1 MKKALATILALVMAL
16 GFTTMA
22 WAADEGPDMSGTVV
36 NVTAANAQDVLDGKY
51 GSIDGKTIHFAQ
63 GAYEKLY
70 LARVIADDTCLGS
83 GVDYYKGVA
92 HVEVKGSGSTCN
104 PIVTWTVGDKVSAF
118 AGLTTRAQFFVRTVK
133 NVTFTAEAG
142 ATFAG
147 FEAAARWAND
157 TEKTA
162 MSAYFSSKNVQF
174 EELRI
179 EKGEDGNDLTSPI
192 VRTNYSG
199 SWLDFSLQNITFDGL
214 TINGSLSVSK
224 AKDVLTN
231 YDNDGIIVRNCSF
244 NPSGEGKNG
253 IELKSLTTPYRNVQV
268 TGCTFTGATNDGLY
282 IQRLQGATIKN
293 NSFENIGK
301 RAIQLNANNGMGGN
315 VIIQENYINNCGDRA
330 IRFGTVNSDA
340 NVKVNNNV
348 IVNSTGREGGQLF
361 KANEVETGGSVNLD
375 NNYWSGKPAATA
387 VNTGSGVT
395 VPTKTGIAGGT
406 FKGEVTADML
416 VEGVVTVNNGD
427 GTFTVRAPQPEQ
439 TPPRYY
445 YYNSTTTDTKADD
458 TKGSPKTFDA
468 GIALYVGMA
477 LTSAAGVAFVGKKR
491 ED

>member
-16 GFTTMA
+16 GVTTMA
-22 WAADEGPDMSGTVV
+22 WAGNEGPDMSGTVV

-92 HVEVKGSGSTCN
+92 HVKVQGSGSTCN

-118 AGLTTRAQFFVRTVK
+118 DGLTTRAQFFVRTVK

-157 TEKTA
+157 TEMAA

-179 EKGEDGNDLTSPI
+179 EKGEDGNDLTSPY

-214 TINGSLSVSK
+214 TISGSLSVSK
-224 AKDVLTN
+224 ADVLTN
-231 YDNDGIIVRNCSF
+231 YANDGIIVKNCSF
-244 NPSGEGKNG
+244 NPTGDKQNG
-253 IELKSLTTPYRNVQV
+253 IELKSLTTPYQNVQV
-268 TGCTFTGATNDGLY
+268 TGCTFTGVTNDGLY

-293 NSFENIGK
+293 NSFKNIGE
-301 RAIQLNANNGMGGN
+301 RAIQLNADNGMGGN

-330 IRFGTVNSDA
+330 IRFGTVNGDA

-348 IVNSTGREGGQLF
+348 IVNSTGRDGELF
-361 KANEVETGGSVNLD
+361 KANEVKPGGSVNLD
-375 NNYWSGKPAATA
+375 NNYWSGKTAATA
-387 VNTGSGVT
+387 VNPNGGVT
-395 VPTKTGIAGGT
+395 VPTKTGIVGGT
-406 FKGEVTADML
+406 FTVDVTNYMA
-416 VEGVVTVNNGD
+416 EGVVTVDNGD
-427 GTFTVRAPQPEQ
+427 GTFTVRAP
-439 TPPRYY
+439 RYY
-445 YYNSTTTDTKADD
+445 YYNSTTTTTDTKTTD

>member
-1 MKKALATILALVMAL
+1 MKKALATILALVMCL
-16 GFTTMA
+16 GVTTMA
-22 WAADEGPDMSGTVV
+22 WAEDERPDMNGTVV
-36 NVTAANAQDVLDGKY
+36 NVTTANAQDVLDGKY

-63 GAYEKLY
+63 GTYEKLY
-70 LARVIADDTCLGS
+70 LARVIANDTCLGS

-157 TEKTA
+157 TEMAA

-179 EKGEDGNDLTSPI
+179 EKGDDGNDLTSPF

-224 AKDVLTN
+224 TKDVLTD
-231 YDNDGIIVRNCSF
+231 YANDGIIVRNCRF

-253 IELKSLTTPYRNVQV
+253 IELKSLTTPYQNVQV

-293 NSFENIGK
+293 NSFKNISK
-301 RAIQLNANNGMGGN
+301 RAIQLNADNGMGGN
-315 VIIQENYINNCGDRA
+315 VIIQENYIDSCRDRA
-330 IRFGTVNSDA
+330 IRFGTVNGDA

-348 IVNSTGREGGQLF
+348 IVNSGDESGQLF
-361 KANEVETGGSVNLD
+361 KANEVKSGGSVNLD

-387 VNTGSGVT
+387 VNTYGGVT
-395 VPTKTGIAGGT
+395 VPTKTGIVGGT
-406 FKGEVTADML
+406 FTVDVTNYMA
-416 VEGVVTVNNGD
+416 EGVVTVNNGD
-427 GTFTVRAPQPEQ
+427 GTFTVRAP
-439 TPPRYY
+439 RY
-445 YYNSTTTDTKADD
+445 YYNSTTTTTDTKADD

-468 GIALYVGMA
+468 GVGIYAVTAVLSVTGMA
-477 LTSAAGVAFVGKKR
+477 WTAKKR
-491 ED
+491 GN

>member
-1 MKKALATILALVMAL
+1 MKKVLATILALVMAL
-16 GFTTMA
+16 GLTTMA

-63 GAYEKLY
+63 DAYEKLY
-70 LARVIADDTCLGS
+70 LARVIANDTCLGS

-118 AGLTTRAQFFVRTVK
+118 DGLTTRAQFFVRTVK

-162 MSAYFSSKNVQF
+162 MSEYFSSKNVQF

-179 EKGEDGNDLTSPI
+179 EKGEDGNNLTSPI

-301 RAIQLNANNGMGGN
+301 RAIQLNADNGMGGN

-348 IVNSTGREGGQLF
+348 IVNSTGREGQLF
-361 KANEVETGGSVNLD
+361 KANGVETGGSVNLD
-375 NNYWSGKPAATA
+375 NNYWSGKTAATA
-387 VNTGSGVT
+387 VNTNGGVT
-395 VPTKTGIAGGT
+395 VPTKTGIVGGT
-406 FKGEVTADML
+406 FTVDVTDYMA
-416 VEGVVTVNNGD
+416 EGVVTVNNGD

-445 YYNSTTTDTKADD
+445 YQPTTDTKAND

>member
-1 MKKALATILALVMAL
+1 MKKVLATILALVMAL
-16 GFTTMA
+16 GVTTMA
-22 WAADEGPDMSGTVV
+22 WAGNEGPDMSGTVV

-157 TEKTA
+157 TEMAA

-179 EKGEDGNDLTSPI
+179 EKGEDGNDLTSPY

-199 SWLDFSLQNITFDGL
+199 SWLDFSLQNITFNGL
-214 TINGSLSVSK
+214 TIKGSLSVSK
-224 AKDVLTN
+224 ADVLTD
-231 YDNDGIIVRNCSF
+231 YANDDIIVKNCSF
-244 NPSGEGKNG
+244 NPSGEWKNG
-253 IELKSLTTPYRNVQV
+253 IELKSLTTPYQNVQV

-293 NSFENIGK
+293 NSFKNISK
-301 RAIQLNANNGMGGN
+301 RAIQLNADNGMGGN
-315 VIIQENYINNCGDRA
+315 VIIQENYIDNCGDRA

-348 IVNSTGREGGQLF
+348 IVNSGDESGQLF
-361 KANEVETGGSVNLD
+361 KANEVKPGGSVNLD
-375 NNYWSGKPAATA
+375 NNYWSGKTAATA
-387 VNTGSGVT
+387 VNPNGGVT
-395 VPTKTGIAGGT
+395 VPTKTGIVGGT
-406 FKGEVTADML
+406 FTVDVTNYMA
-416 VEGVVTVNNGD
+416 EGVVTVNNGD
-427 GTFTVRAPQPEQ
+427 GTFTVRAP
-439 TPPRYY
+439 RY
-445 YYNSTTTDTKADD
+445 YYNSTTTTTTDTKTTD

-468 GIALYVGMA
+468 GVGIYAVTAVLSVTGMA
-477 LTSAAGVAFVGKKR
+477 WATKKR
-491 ED
+491 GN

>member
-1 MKKALATILALVMAL
+1 MKKVLATILALVMAL
-16 GFTTMA
+16 TVTTMA
-22 WAADEGPDMSGTVV
+22 WAGNEGPDMSGTVV

-63 GAYEKLY
+63 GTYEKLY
-70 LARVIADDTCLGS
+70 LARVIANDTCLGS
-83 GVDYYKGVA
+83 GVDYYKGKA
-92 HVEVKGSGSTCN
+92 HVEVKGSGNSCN
-104 PIVTWTVGDKVSAF
+104 AIVTWTVGDKFSTF
-118 AGLTTRAQFFVRTVK
+118 DDPITCAQFFVRTVK
-133 NVTFTAEAG
+133 NVMFTAEAG

-147 FEAAARWAND
+147 FEAAAGWAKG
-157 TEKTA
+157 TEKAA

-174 EELRI
+174 EELRVT
-179 EKGEDGNDLTSPI
+179 KGEDGIDLPHPI
-192 VRTNYSG
+192 VFKDYSE

-224 AKDVLTN
+224 AKDVLTD
-231 YDNDGIIVRNCSF
+231 YANDDIIVRNCSF

-293 NSFENIGK
+293 NSFKNISN
-301 RAIQLNANNGMGGN
+301 RAIQLNADSGMGGN

-348 IVNSTGREGGQLF
+348 IVNSTGREGQLF
-361 KANEVETGGSVNLD
+361 KANGVETGGSVNLD

-387 VNTGSGVT
+387 VNTNGGVDE
-395 VPTKTGIAGGT
+395 PTKTGIVGGT
-406 FKGEVTADML
+406 FTVDVTNYMA
-416 VEGVVTVNNGD
+416 EGVVTVNNGD
-427 GTFTVRAPQPEQ
+427 GTFTVRAP
-439 TPPRYY
+439 RY
-445 YYNSTTTDTKADD
+445 YYNSTTTTTDTKADG

-468 GIALYVGMA
+468 GVGIYAVTAVLSVTGMA
-477 LTSAAGVAFVGKKR
+477 WTAKKR

>member
-1 MKKALATILALVMAL
+1 MKKVLATILALVMAL
-16 GFTTMA
+16 GVTTMA
-22 WAADEGPDMSGTVV
+22 WAGNEEPVMSGTVV
-36 NVTAANAQDVLDGKY
+36 NVTTENAQAVLDGEY

-63 GAYEKLY
+63 GTYEKLY
-70 LARVIADDTCLGS
+70 LARVIADDNCLGS

-92 HVEVKGSGSTCN
+92 NVKVQGSGSTCN

-118 AGLTTRAQFFVRTVK
+118 TDLTTRAQFFVRTVK

-157 TEKTA
+157 TEMAA

-179 EKGEDGNDLTSPI
+179 EKGEDGKDLTSPF

-224 AKDVLTN
+224 AKDVLTD
-231 YDNDGIIVRNCSF
+231 YANDGIIVKNCSF
-244 NPSGEGKNG
+244 NPSGEWKNG
-253 IELKSLTTPYRNVQV
+253 IELKSLTRPYQNVQV

-293 NSFENIGK
+293 NSFKNISK
-301 RAIQLNANNGMGGN
+301 RAIQLNADNGMGGN
-315 VIIQENYINNCGDRA
+315 VIIQENYIDSCGDRA
-330 IRFGTVNSDA
+330 IRFGTVNGDA

-348 IVNSTGREGGQLF
+348 IVNSGDESGQLF
-361 KANEVETGGSVNLD
+361 KANEVKSGGSVNLD

-387 VNTGSGVT
+387 VNTYGGVT
-395 VPTKTGIAGGT
+395 VPTKTGIAVGT

-416 VEGVVTVNNGD
+416 AEGVVTVNNGD
-427 GTFTVRAPQPEQ
+427 GTFTVRAP
-439 TPPRYY
+439 RY
-445 YYNSTTTDTKADD
+445 YYNSTTTDTKADG

>member
-1 MKKALATILALVMAL
+1 MKKVLATILALVMAL
-16 GFTTMA
+16 GVTTMV
-22 WAADEGPDMSGTVV
+22 WAADGGPDMSGTVV

-118 AGLTTRAQFFVRTVK
+118 DGLTTRAQFFVRTVK

-157 TEKTA
+157 TGKTA

-179 EKGEDGNDLTSPI
+179 EKGEDGNDLTSPF

-224 AKDVLTN
+224 AKDVLTD
-231 YDNDGIIVRNCSF
+231 YANDDIIVKNCSF

-253 IELKSLTTPYRNVQV
+253 IELKSLITPYQNVQV

-293 NSFENIGK
+293 NSFKNISK
-301 RAIQLNANNGMGGN
+301 RAIQLNADNGMGGN
-315 VIIQENYINNCGDRA
+315 VIIQENYIDNCGDRA

-348 IVNSTGREGGQLF
+348 IVNSGDESGQLF
-361 KANEVETGGSVNLD
+361 KANKVMTGGSVNLD
-375 NNYWSGKPAATA
+375 NNYWSDKPAATA
-387 VNTGSGVT
+387 VNPNGGVT
-395 VPTKTGIAGGT
+395 VPTKTGIAVGT

-416 VEGVVTVNNGD
+416 AEGVVTVNNGD
-427 GTFTVRAPQPEQ
+427 GTFTVRAPQ
-439 TPPRYY
+439 YY
-445 YYNSTTTDTKADD
+445 YYNSTTTDTKTTD

-468 GIALYVGMA
+468 GVGIYAVTAVLSVTGMA
-477 LTSAAGVAFVGKKR
+477 WTAKKR
-491 ED
+491 GN

>member
-1 MKKALATILALVMAL
+1 MKKVLATILALVMAL
-16 GFTTMA
+16 GVTTMV
-22 WAADEGPDMSGTVV
+22 WAADGGPDMSGTVV

-118 AGLTTRAQFFVRTVK
+118 DGLTTRAQFFVRTVK

-179 EKGEDGNDLTSPI
+179 EKGEDGNDLTSPF

-224 AKDVLTN
+224 AKDVLTD
-231 YDNDGIIVRNCSF
+231 YANDDIIVKNCSF

-253 IELKSLTTPYRNVQV
+253 IELKSLTTPCQNVQV

-293 NSFENIGK
+293 NSFKNISK
-301 RAIQLNANNGMGGN
+301 RAIQLNADNGMGGN
-315 VIIQENYINNCGDRA
+315 VIIQENYIDNCGDRA

-348 IVNSTGREGGQLF
+348 IVNSGDESGQLF
-361 KANEVETGGSVNLD
+361 KANKVMTGGSVNLD
-375 NNYWSGKPAATA
+375 NNYWSDKPAATA
-387 VNTGSGVT
+387 VNPNGGVT
-395 VPTKTGIAGGT
+395 VPTKTGIAVGT

-416 VEGVVTVNNGD
+416 AEGVVTVNNGD
-427 GTFTVRAPQPEQ
+427 GTFTVRAPQ
-439 TPPRYY
+439 YY
-445 YYNSTTTDTKADD
+445 YYNSTTTDTKTTD

-468 GIALYVGMA
+468 GVGIYAVTAVLSVTGMA
-477 LTSAAGVAFVGKKR
+477 WTAKKR
-491 ED
+491 GN

>member
-16 GFTTMA
+16 GLTTRA

-157 TEKTA
+157 TEMAA

-179 EKGEDGNDLTSPI
+179 EKGEDGNDLTSPY

-199 SWLDFSLQNITFDGL
+199 SWLDFSLQNITFNGL

-224 AKDVLTN
+224 ADVLTD
-231 YDNDGIIVRNCSF
+231 YANDDIIVKNCSF
-244 NPSGEGKNG
+244 NPSGEWKNG
-253 IELKSLTTPYRNVQV
+253 IELKSLTTPYQNVQV

-293 NSFENIGK
+293 NSFKNISK

-315 VIIQENYINNCGDRA
+315 VIIQENYIDNCGDRA

-348 IVNSTGREGGQLF
+348 IVNSGDESGQLF
-361 KANEVETGGSVNLD
+361 KANEVKPGGSVNLD
-375 NNYWSGKPAATA
+375 NNYWSGKTAATA
-387 VNTGSGVT
+387 VNPNGGVT
-395 VPTKTGIAGGT
+395 VPTKTGIVGGT
-406 FKGEVTADML
+406 FTVDVTNYMA
-416 VEGVVTVNNGD
+416 EGVVTVNNGD
-427 GTFTVRAPQPEQ
+427 GTFTVRAP
-439 TPPRYY
+439 RY
-445 YYNSTTTDTKADD
+445 YYNSTTTTTTTDTKADG

-468 GIALYVGMA
+468 GVGIYAVTAVLSVTGMA
-477 LTSAAGVAFVGKKR
+477 WTAKKR
-491 ED
+491 GN

>member
-1 MKKALATILALVMAL
+1 MGSVTMKKVLATILALVMAL
-16 GFTTMA
+16 GVTTMV
-22 WAADEGPDMSGTVV
+22 WAADGGPDMSGTVV

-118 AGLTTRAQFFVRTVK
+118 DGLTTRAQFFVRTVK

-179 EKGEDGNDLTSPI
+179 EKGEDGNDLTSPF

-224 AKDVLTN
+224 AKDVLTD
-231 YDNDGIIVRNCSF
+231 YANDDIIVKNCSF

-253 IELKSLTTPYRNVQV
+253 IELKSLTTPYQNVQV

-293 NSFENIGK
+293 NSFKNISK
-301 RAIQLNANNGMGGN
+301 RAIQLNADNGMGGN
-315 VIIQENYINNCGDRA
+315 VIIQENYIDNCGDRA

-348 IVNSTGREGGQLF
+348 IVNSGDESGQLF
-361 KANEVETGGSVNLD
+361 KANKVMTGGSVNLD
-375 NNYWSGKPAATA
+375 NNYWSDKPAATA
-387 VNTGSGVT
+387 VNPNGGVT
-395 VPTKTGIAGGT
+395 VPTKTGIAVGT

-416 VEGVVTVNNGD
+416 AEGVVTVNNGD
-427 GTFTVRAPQPEQ
+427 GTFTVRAPQ
-439 TPPRYY
+439 YY
-445 YYNSTTTDTKADD
+445 YYNSTTTDTKTTD

-468 GIALYVGMA
+468 GVGIYAVTAVLSVTGMA
-477 LTSAAGVAFVGKKR
+477 WTAKKR
-491 ED
+491 GN

>member
-1 MKKALATILALVMAL
+1 MKKVLATILALVMAL
-16 GFTTMA
+16 GVTTMA
-22 WAADEGPDMSGTVV
+22 WAGNEGPDMSGTVV

-157 TEKTA
+157 TEMAA

-179 EKGEDGNDLTSPI
+179 EKGEDGNDLTSPY

-199 SWLDFSLQNITFDGL
+199 SWLDFSLQNITFNGL

-224 AKDVLTN
+224 ADVLTD
-231 YDNDGIIVRNCSF
+231 YANDGIIVKNCSF

-293 NSFENIGK
+293 NSFKNISK
-301 RAIQLNANNGMGGN
+301 RAIQLNADNGMGGN
-315 VIIQENYINNCGDRA
+315 VIIQENYIDNCGDRA

-348 IVNSTGREGGQLF
+348 IVNSGDESGQLF
-361 KANEVETGGSVNLD
+361 KANEVKPGGSVNLD
-375 NNYWSGKPAATA
+375 NNYWSGKTAATA
-387 VNTGSGVT
+387 VNPNGGVT
-395 VPTKTGIAGGT
+395 VPTKTGIVGGT
-406 FKGEVTADML
+406 FTVDVTNYMA
-416 VEGVVTVNNGD
+416 EGVVTVNNGD
-427 GTFTVRAPQPEQ
+427 GTFTVRAP
-439 TPPRYY
+439 RY
-445 YYNSTTTDTKADD
+445 YYNSTTTTTTDTKTTD

-468 GIALYVGMA
+468 GVGIYAVTAVLSVTGMA
-477 LTSAAGVAFVGKKR
+477 WTAKKR
-491 ED
+491 GN

>member
-1 MKKALATILALVMAL
+1 MKKVLATILALVMAL
-16 GFTTMA
+16 GVTTMA
-22 WAADEGPDMSGTVV
+22 WAGNEGPDMSGTVV

-70 LARVIADDTCLGS
+70 LARVIADDACLGS

-118 AGLTTRAQFFVRTVK
+118 TDLTTRAQFFVRTVK

-179 EKGEDGNDLTSPI
+179 EKGEDGNDLTSPF

-199 SWLDFSLQNITFDGL
+199 SWLDFSLQNITFNGL

-224 AKDVLTN
+224 AKDVLTD
-231 YDNDGIIVRNCSF
+231 YANDGIIVKNCSF

-293 NSFENIGK
+293 NSFKNISK
-301 RAIQLNANNGMGGN
+301 RAIQLNADNGMGGN
-315 VIIQENYINNCGDRA
+315 VIIQENYIDNCGDRA

-348 IVNSTGREGGQLF
+348 IVNSGDESGQLF
-361 KANEVETGGSVNLD
+361 KANEVKSGGSVNLD

-387 VNTGSGVT
+387 VNTYGGVT
-395 VPTKTGIAGGT
+395 VPTKTGIAVGT

-416 VEGVVTVNNGD
+416 AEGVVTVNNGD
-427 GTFTVRAPQPEQ
+427 GTFTVRAP
-439 TPPRYY
+439 RY
-445 YYNSTTTDTKADD
+445 YYNSTTTTTDTKADG

-468 GIALYVGMA
+468 GVGIYAVTAVLSVTGMA
-477 LTSAAGVAFVGKKR
+477 WTAKKR
-491 ED
+491 GN

>member
-1 MKKALATILALVMAL
+1 MKKVLATILALVMAL
-16 GFTTMA
+16 GVTTMV
-22 WAADEGPDMSGTVV
+22 WAADGGPDMSGTVV

-118 AGLTTRAQFFVRTVK
+118 DGLTTRAQFFVRTVK

-179 EKGEDGNDLTSPI
+179 EKGEDGNDLTSPF

-224 AKDVLTN
+224 AKDVLTD
-231 YDNDGIIVRNCSF
+231 YANDDIIVKNCSF

-253 IELKSLTTPYRNVQV
+253 IELKSLTTPYQNVQV

-293 NSFENIGK
+293 NSFKNISK
-301 RAIQLNANNGMGGN
+301 RAIQLNADNGMGGN
-315 VIIQENYINNCGDRA
+315 VIIQENYIDNCGDRA

-348 IVNSTGREGGQLF
+348 IVNSGDE
-361 KANEVETGGSVNLD
+361 
-375 NNYWSGKPAATA
+375 SG
-387 VNTGSGVT
+387 
-395 VPTKTGIAGGT
+395 
-406 FKGEVTADML
+406 
-416 VEGVVTVNNGD
+416 
-427 GTFTVRAPQPEQ
+427 
-439 TPPRYY
+439 
-445 YYNSTTTDTKADD
+445 
-458 TKGSPKTFDA
+458 
-468 GIALYVGMA
+468 
-477 LTSAAGVAFVGKKR
+477 
-491 ED
+491 

>member
-16 GFTTMA
+16 GVTTMA
-22 WAADEGPDMSGTVV
+22 WAGNEGPDMSGTVV

-157 TEKTA
+157 TEMAA
-162 MSAYFSSKNVQF
+162 MSAYFSNKNVQF

-179 EKGEDGNDLTSPI
+179 EKGEDGNDLTSPY

-214 TINGSLSVSK
+214 TIDGSLSVSK
-224 AKDVLTN
+224 LSVSETKDVLTD
-231 YDNDGIIVRNCSF
+231 YANDGIIVKNCSF

-253 IELKSLTTPYRNVQV
+253 IELKSLIAPYRNVQV

-293 NSFENIGK
+293 NSFKNISK
-301 RAIQLNANNGMGGN
+301 RAIQLNADNGMGGN
-315 VIIQENYINNCGDRA
+315 VIIQENYIDSCGDRA
-330 IRFGTVNSDA
+330 IRFGTVNGDA

-348 IVNSTGREGGQLF
+348 IVNSGDESGQLF
-361 KANEVETGGSVNLD
+361 KANEVMTGGSVNLD

-387 VNTGSGVT
+387 VNPNGGVT

-416 VEGVVTVNNGD
+416 AEGVVTVNNGD
-427 GTFTVRAPQPEQ
+427 GTFTVRAP
-439 TPPRYY
+439 RY
-445 YYNSTTTDTKADD
+445 YYNSTTTTTDTKTDD

-468 GIALYVGMA
+468 GVGIYAVTAVLSVTGMA
-477 LTSAAGVAFVGKKR
+477 WAAKKR
-491 ED
+491 GN

>member
-16 GFTTMA
+16 GVTTMA
-22 WAADEGPDMSGTVV
+22 WAGNEGPDMSGTVV

-83 GVDYYKGVA
+83 GVDYYKGVV
-92 HVEVKGSGSTCN
+92 HVEKKGSGSTFN

-118 AGLTTRAQFFVRTVK
+118 TELTTRAQFFVRTVK

-147 FEAAARWAND
+147 FEAVARWAND

-174 EELRI
+174 EALSI
-179 EKGEDGNDLTSPI
+179 ETDEYGNEFSRPF
-192 VRTNYSG
+192 VRTDYSG

-224 AKDVLTN
+224 LSVSETKDVLTD
-231 YDNDGIIVRNCSF
+231 YANDDIIVKNCSF

-293 NSFENIGK
+293 NSFKNISK
-301 RAIQLNANNGMGGN
+301 RAIQLNADNGMGGN

-348 IVNSTGREGGQLF
+348 IVNSAGREGQLF
-361 KANEVETGGSVNLD
+361 KANGVETGGSVNLD
-375 NNYWSGKPAATA
+375 NNYWSGKPAETA
-387 VNTGSGVT
+387 VNNNGGVT
-395 VPTKTGIAGGT
+395 VPTKTGIVGGT
-406 FKGEVTADML
+406 FTVDVTDYMADGYKM
-416 VEGVVTVNNGD
+416 VPNGD
-427 GTFTVRAPQPEQ
+427 GTYTVEKIVR
-439 TPPRYY
+439 Y
-445 YYNSTTTDTKADD
+445 YYNSTTTTDTKADD

-468 GIALYVGMA
+468 GVGIYAVTAVLSVTGMA
-477 LTSAAGVAFVGKKR
+477 WTAKKR
-491 ED
+491 GN

>member
-1 MKKALATILALVMAL
+1 MAAVSITI
-16 GFTTMA
+16 
-22 WAADEGPDMSGTVV
+22 
-36 NVTAANAQDVLDGKY
+36 
-51 GSIDGKTIHFAQ
+51 
-63 GAYEKLY
+63 
-70 LARVIADDTCLGS
+70 
-83 GVDYYKGVA
+83 KGVA

-118 AGLTTRAQFFVRTVK
+118 DGLTTRAQFFVRTVK

-179 EKGEDGNDLTSPI
+179 EKGEDGNDLTSPF

-224 AKDVLTN
+224 AKDVLTD
-231 YDNDGIIVRNCSF
+231 YANDDIIVKNCSF

-253 IELKSLTTPYRNVQV
+253 IELKSLTTPYQNVQV

-293 NSFENIGK
+293 NSFKNISK
-301 RAIQLNANNGMGGN
+301 RAIQLNADNGMGGN
-315 VIIQENYINNCGDRA
+315 VIIQENYIDNCGDRA

-348 IVNSTGREGGQLF
+348 IVNSGDESGQLF
-361 KANEVETGGSVNLD
+361 KANKVMTGGSVNLD
-375 NNYWSGKPAATA
+375 NNYWSDKPAATA
-387 VNTGSGVT
+387 VNPNGGVT
-395 VPTKTGIAGGT
+395 VPTKTGIAVGT

-416 VEGVVTVNNGD
+416 AEGVVTVNNGD
-427 GTFTVRAPQPEQ
+427 GTFTVRAPQ
-439 TPPRYY
+439 YY
-445 YYNSTTTDTKADD
+445 YYNSTTTDTKTTD

-468 GIALYVGMA
+468 GVGIYAVTAVLSVTGMA
-477 LTSAAGVAFVGKKR
+477 WTAKKR
-491 ED
+491 GN

>member
-1 MKKALATILALVMAL
+1 MKKVLATILALVMAL
-16 GFTTMA
+16 SVTTMA

-92 HVEVKGSGSTCN
+92 DIKAQGSGSTCN
-104 PIVTWTVGDKVSAF
+104 AIVTWTVGDKVSAF
-118 AGLTTRAQFFVRTVK
+118 TDLTTRARFFVRTVK

-147 FEAAARWAND
+147 FEAAAGWAKD
-157 TEKTA
+157 TEKAA
-162 MSAYFSSKNVQF
+162 MSKYLRDKITKF
-174 EELRI
+174 EELRLD
-179 EKGEDGNDLTSPI
+179 KGDDGNDLPNPI
-192 VRTNYSG
+192 VLKDYSE
-199 SWLDFSLQNITFDGL
+199 SWLDFSLQNITFNGL

-224 AKDVLTN
+224 AKDVLTD
-231 YDNDGIIVRNCSF
+231 YANDGIIVKNCSF

-293 NSFENIGK
+293 NSFKNISK
-301 RAIQLNANNGMGGN
+301 RAIQLNADNGMGGN
-315 VIIQENYINNCGDRA
+315 VIIQENYIDSCGDRA
-330 IRFGTVNSDA
+330 IRFGTVNGDA

-348 IVNSTGREGGQLF
+348 IVNSGDESGQLF
-361 KANEVETGGSVNLD
+361 KANEVKSGGSVNLD

-387 VNTGSGVT
+387 VNTYGGVT
-395 VPTKTGIAGGT
+395 VPTKTGIAVGT

-416 VEGVVTVNNGD
+416 AEGVVTVNNGD
-427 GTFTVRAPQPEQ
+427 GTFTVRAPQ
-439 TPPRYY
+439 YY
-445 YYNSTTTDTKADD
+445 YYNSTTTDTKADG

>member
-1 MKKALATILALVMAL
+1 MKKVLATILALVMAL
-16 GFTTMA
+16 GVTTMA
-22 WAADEGPDMSGTVV
+22 WAGNEGPDMSGTVV

-157 TEKTA
+157 TEMAA

-179 EKGEDGNDLTSPI
+179 EKGEDGNDLTSPY

-224 AKDVLTN
+224 AENVLTN
-231 YDNDGIIVRNCSF
+231 YANDGIIVKNCSF
-244 NPSGEGKNG
+244 NPTGDKQNG
-253 IELKSLTTPYRNVQV
+253 IELKSLTTPYQNVQV
-268 TGCTFTGATNDGLY
+268 TGCTFTGVTGVTNDGLY

-293 NSFENIGK
+293 NSFKNIGE
-301 RAIQLNANNGMGGN
+301 RAIQLNADNGMGGN

-330 IRFGTVNSDA
+330 IRFGTVNGDA

-348 IVNSTGREGGQLF
+348 IVNSTGRDGELF
-361 KANEVETGGSVNLD
+361 KANEVKPGGSVNLD
-375 NNYWSGKPAATA
+375 NNYWSGKTAATA
-387 VNTGSGVT
+387 VNTNGGVT
-395 VPTKTGIAGGT
+395 VPTKTGIAVGT

-416 VEGVVTVNNGD
+416 AEGVVTVNNGD
-427 GTFTVRAPQPEQ
+427 GTFTVRAP
-439 TPPRYY
+439 RY
-445 YYNSTTTDTKADD
+445 YYNSTTTTTDTKTTD

-468 GIALYVGMA
+468 GVGIYAVTAVLSVTGMA
-477 LTSAAGVAFVGKKR
+477 WAAKKR
-491 ED
+491 GN

>member
-16 GFTTMA
+16 GVTTMA
-22 WAADEGPDMSGTVV
+22 WAGNEGPDMSGTVV

-157 TEKTA
+157 TEMAA
-162 MSAYFSSKNVQF
+162 MSAYFSNKNVQF

-179 EKGEDGNDLTSPI
+179 EKGEDGNDLTSPY

-214 TINGSLSVSK
+214 TIDGSLSVSK
-224 AKDVLTN
+224 LSVSETKDVLTD
-231 YDNDGIIVRNCSF
+231 YANDGIIVKNCSF

-253 IELKSLTTPYRNVQV
+253 IELKSLIAPYRNVQV

-293 NSFENIGK
+293 NSFKNISK
-301 RAIQLNANNGMGGN
+301 RAIQLNADNGMGGN
-315 VIIQENYINNCGDRA
+315 VIIQENYIDSCGDRA
-330 IRFGTVNSDA
+330 IRFGTVNGDA

-348 IVNSTGREGGQLF
+348 IVNSGDESGQLF
-361 KANEVETGGSVNLD
+361 KANEVMTGGSVDLD

-387 VNTGSGVT
+387 VNPNGGVT

-416 VEGVVTVNNGD
+416 AEGVVTVNNGD
-427 GTFTVRAPQPEQ
+427 GTFTVRAP
-439 TPPRYY
+439 RY
-445 YYNSTTTDTKADD
+445 YYNSTTTTTDTKTDD

-468 GIALYVGMA
+468 GVGIYAVTAVLSVTGMA
-477 LTSAAGVAFVGKKR
+477 WATKKR
-491 ED
+491 GN

>member
-1 MKKALATILALVMAL
+1 MKKVLATILALVMAL
-16 GFTTMA
+16 GVTTMV
-22 WAADEGPDMSGTVV
+22 WAADGGPDMSGTVV

-70 LARVIADDTCLGS
+70 VARVIADDTCLGS

-118 AGLTTRAQFFVRTVK
+118 DGLTTRAQFFVRTVK

-179 EKGEDGNDLTSPI
+179 EKGEDGNDLTSPF

-224 AKDVLTN
+224 AKDVLTD
-231 YDNDGIIVRNCSF
+231 YANDDIIVKNCSF

-253 IELKSLTTPYRNVQV
+253 IELKSLTTPYQNVQV

-293 NSFENIGK
+293 NSFKNISK
-301 RAIQLNANNGMGGN
+301 RAIQLNADNGMGGN
-315 VIIQENYINNCGDRA
+315 VIIQENYIDNCGDRA

-348 IVNSTGREGGQLF
+348 IVNSGDESGQLF
-361 KANEVETGGSVNLD
+361 KANKVMTGGSVNLD
-375 NNYWSGKPAATA
+375 NNYWSDKPAATA
-387 VNTGSGVT
+387 VNPNGGVT
-395 VPTKTGIAGGT
+395 VPTKTGIAVGT

-416 VEGVVTVNNGD
+416 AEGVVTVNNGD
-427 GTFTVRAPQPEQ
+427 GTFTVRAPQ
-439 TPPRYY
+439 YY
-445 YYNSTTTDTKADD
+445 YYNSTTTDTKTTD

>member
-1 MKKALATILALVMAL
+1 MKKVLATILALVMAL
-16 GFTTMA
+16 GVTTMV
-22 WAADEGPDMSGTVV
+22 WAADGGPDMSGTVV

-118 AGLTTRAQFFVRTVK
+118 DGLTTRAQFFVRTVK

-179 EKGEDGNDLTSPI
+179 EKGEDGNDLTSPF

-224 AKDVLTN
+224 AKDVLTD
-231 YDNDGIIVRNCSF
+231 YANDDIIVKNCSF

-253 IELKSLTTPYRNVQV
+253 IELKSLTTPYQNVQV

-293 NSFENIGK
+293 NSFKNISK
-301 RAIQLNANNGMGGN
+301 RAIQLNADNGMGGN
-315 VIIQENYINNCGDRA
+315 VIIQENYIDNCGDRA

-348 IVNSTGREGGQLF
+348 IVNSGDESGQLF
-361 KANEVETGGSVNLD
+361 KANKVMTGGSVNLD
-375 NNYWSGKPAATA
+375 NNYWSDKPAATA
-387 VNTGSGVT
+387 VNPNGGVT
-395 VPTKTGIAGGT
+395 VPTKTGIAVGT

-416 VEGVVTVNNGD
+416 AEGVVTVNNGD
-427 GTFTVRAPQPEQ
+427 GTFTVRAPQ
-439 TPPRYY
+439 YY
-445 YYNSTTTDTKADD
+445 YYNSTTTDTKTTD

-468 GIALYVGMA
+468 GVGIYAVTAVLSVTGMA
-477 LTSAAGVAFVGKKR
+477 WAAKKR
-491 ED
+491 GN

>member
-1 MKKALATILALVMAL
+1 MKKVLATILALVMAL
-16 GFTTMA
+16 GVTTMA
-22 WAADEGPDMSGTVV
+22 WAGNEGPDMSGTVV

-70 LARVIADDTCLGS
+70 LARVIADDACLGS

-118 AGLTTRAQFFVRTVK
+118 TDLTTRAQFFVRTVK

-162 MSAYFSSKNVQF
+162 MSAYFSSKNVKF

-179 EKGEDGNDLTSPI
+179 EKGEDGNDLTSPF

-199 SWLDFSLQNITFDGL
+199 SWLDFSLQNITFNGL

-224 AKDVLTN
+224 AKDVLTD
-231 YDNDGIIVRNCSF
+231 YANDGIIVKNCSF

-293 NSFENIGK
+293 NSFKNISK
-301 RAIQLNANNGMGGN
+301 RAIQLNADNGMGGN
-315 VIIQENYINNCGDRA
+315 VIIQENYIDNCGDRA

-348 IVNSTGREGGQLF
+348 IVNSGDESGQLF
-361 KANEVETGGSVNLD
+361 KANEVKSGGSVNLD

-387 VNTGSGVT
+387 VNTYGGVT
-395 VPTKTGIAGGT
+395 VPTKTGIAVGT

-416 VEGVVTVNNGD
+416 AEGVVTVNNGD
-427 GTFTVRAPQPEQ
+427 GTFTVRAP
-439 TPPRYY
+439 RY
-445 YYNSTTTDTKADD
+445 YYNSTTTTTDTKADD

-468 GIALYVGMA
+468 GVGIYAVTAVLSVTGMA
-477 LTSAAGVAFVGKKR
+477 WSAKKR
-491 ED
+491 GN

>member
-1 MKKALATILALVMAL
+1 MKKVLATILALVMAL
-16 GFTTMA
+16 GVTTMV
-22 WAADEGPDMSGTVV
+22 WAADGGPDMSGTVV
-36 NVTAANAQDVLDGKY
+36 TVTTANAQAVLDGKY

-70 LARVIADDTCLGS
+70 LARVIADDACLGS

-118 AGLTTRAQFFVRTVK
+118 TDLTTRAQFFVRTVK

-179 EKGEDGNDLTSPI
+179 EKGEDGNDLTSPF

-199 SWLDFSLQNITFDGL
+199 SWLDFSLQNITFNGL

-224 AKDVLTN
+224 AKDVLTD
-231 YDNDGIIVRNCSF
+231 YANDGIIVKNCSF

-293 NSFENIGK
+293 NSFKNISK
-301 RAIQLNANNGMGGN
+301 RAIQLNADNGMGGN
-315 VIIQENYINNCGDRA
+315 VIIQENYIDTCGDRA

-348 IVNSTGREGGQLF
+348 IVNSGDESGQLF
-361 KANEVETGGSVNLD
+361 KANEVKSGGSVNLD

-387 VNTGSGVT
+387 VNTYGGVT
-395 VPTKTGIAGGT
+395 VPTKTGIAVGT

-416 VEGVVTVNNGD
+416 AEGVVTVNNGD
-427 GTFTVRAPQPEQ
+427 GTFTVRAP
-439 TPPRYY
+439 RY
-445 YYNSTTTDTKADD
+445 YYNSTTTTTDTKADG

-468 GIALYVGMA
+468 GVGIYAATAVLSVTGMA
-477 LTSAAGVAFVGKKR
+477 WTAKKR
-491 ED
+491 GN

>member
-16 GFTTMA
+16 GVTTMA
-22 WAADEGPDMSGTVV
+22 WAGNEGPDMRGTVV

-70 LARVIADDTCLGS
+70 LARVIADDTCLDS
-83 GVDYYKGVA
+83 GVDYYKGVV
-92 HVEVKGSGSTCN
+92 HVEKKGSGSTFN

-118 AGLTTRAQFFVRTVK
+118 TELTTRAQFFVRTVK

-147 FEAAARWAND
+147 FEAVARWAND

-174 EELRI
+174 EALSI
-179 EKGEDGNDLTSPI
+179 ETDEYGNEFSRPY

-224 AKDVLTN
+224 AKDVLTD
-231 YDNDGIIVRNCSF
+231 YANDDIIVKNCSF

-253 IELKSLTTPYRNVQV
+253 IELKSLTTPYQNVQV

-293 NSFENIGK
+293 NSFKNISK
-301 RAIQLNANNGMGGN
+301 RAIQLNADNGMGGN
-315 VIIQENYINNCGDRA
+315 VIIQENYIDNCGDRA

-348 IVNSTGREGGQLF
+348 IVNSGDESGQLF
-361 KANEVETGGSVNLD
+361 KANKVMTGGSVNLD
-375 NNYWSGKPAATA
+375 NNYWSDKPAATA
-387 VNTGSGVT
+387 VNPNGGVT
-395 VPTKTGIAGGT
+395 VPTKTGIAVGT

-416 VEGVVTVNNGD
+416 AEGVVTVNNGD
-427 GTFTVRAPQPEQ
+427 GTFTVRAPQ
-439 TPPRYY
+439 YY
-445 YYNSTTTDTKADD
+445 YYNSTTTDTKTTD

-468 GIALYVGMA
+468 GVGIYAVTAVLSVTGMA
-477 LTSAAGVAFVGKKR
+477 WTAKKR
-491 ED
+491 GN

>member
-1 MKKALATILALVMAL
+1 MKKLLAMLLTLVMAL
-16 GFTTMA
+16 GVTTMA
-22 WAADEGPDMSGTVV
+22 WAADGGPDMSGTVV

-118 AGLTTRAQFFVRTVK
+118 DGLTTRAQFFVRTVK

-179 EKGEDGNDLTSPI
+179 EKGEDGNDLTSPF

-224 AKDVLTN
+224 AKDVLTD
-231 YDNDGIIVRNCSF
+231 YANDDIIVKNCSF

-253 IELKSLTTPYRNVQV
+253 IELKSLTTPYQNVQV

-293 NSFENIGK
+293 NSFKNISK
-301 RAIQLNANNGMGGN
+301 RAIQLNADNGMGGN
-315 VIIQENYINNCGDRA
+315 VIIQENYIDNCGDRA

-348 IVNSTGREGGQLF
+348 IVNSGDESGQLF
-361 KANEVETGGSVNLD
+361 KANKVMTGGSVSLD
-375 NNYWSGKPAATA
+375 NNYWSDKPAATA
-387 VNTGSGVT
+387 VNPNGGVT
-395 VPTKTGIAGGT
+395 VPTKTGIAVGT

-416 VEGVVTVNNGD
+416 AEGVEAVPNGD
-427 GTFTVRAPQPEQ
+427 GTYTVKKIVH
-439 TPPRYY
+439 YY
-445 YYNSTTTDTKADD
+445 YHPTTDTKADG

-468 GIALYVGMA
+468 GVGIYAVTAMLSVTGMA
-477 LTSAAGVAFVGKKR
+477 WVGKKR
-491 ED
+491 H

>member
-1 MKKALATILALVMAL
+1 MKKVLATILALVMAL
-16 GFTTMA
+16 GVTTMA
-22 WAADEGPDMSGTVV
+22 WAGNEGPDMSGTVV

-70 LARVIADDTCLGS
+70 LARVIADDACLGS

-118 AGLTTRAQFFVRTVK
+118 TDLTTRAQFFVRTVK

-147 FEAAARWAND
+147 FD

-179 EKGEDGNDLTSPI
+179 EKGEDGNDLTSPF

-224 AKDVLTN
+224 AEAGLTK
-231 YDNDGIIVRNCSF
+231 YANDGIIVKNCSF
-244 NPSGEGKNG
+244 NPTGEGKNG

-293 NSFENIGK
+293 NSFKNISK
-301 RAIQLNANNGMGGN
+301 RAIQLNADNGMGGN
-315 VIIQENYINNCGDRA
+315 VIIQENYIDNCGDRA

-348 IVNSTGREGGQLF
+348 IVNSGDESGQLF
-361 KANEVETGGSVNLD
+361 KANEVKPGGSVNLD
-375 NNYWSGKPAATA
+375 NNYWSGKTAATA
-387 VNTGSGVT
+387 VNTYGGVT

-416 VEGVVTVNNGD
+416 AEGVVTVNNGD
-427 GTFTVRAPQPEQ
+427 GTFTVRAP
-439 TPPRYY
+439 RY
-445 YYNSTTTDTKADD
+445 YYNSTTTTTDTKADD

-468 GIALYVGMA
+468 GVGIYAVTAVLSVTGMA
-477 LTSAAGVAFVGKKR
+477 WTAKKR
-491 ED
+491 GN

>member
-1 MKKALATILALVMAL
+1 MKKVLATILALVMVL
-16 GFTTMA
+16 GLTTMA
-22 WAADEGPDMSGTVV
+22 WAGNEGPDMSGTVV

-157 TEKTA
+157 TEMAA
-162 MSAYFSSKNVQF
+162 MSAYFSNKNVQF

-179 EKGEDGNDLTSPI
+179 EKGEDGNDLTSPY

-214 TINGSLSVSK
+214 TIDGSLSVSK
-224 AKDVLTN
+224 LSVSETKDVLTD
-231 YDNDGIIVRNCSF
+231 YANDGIIVKNCSF

-253 IELKSLTTPYRNVQV
+253 IELKSLIAPYRNVQV

-293 NSFENIGK
+293 NSFKNISK
-301 RAIQLNANNGMGGN
+301 RAIQLNADNGMGGN
-315 VIIQENYINNCGDRA
+315 VIIQENYIDSCGDRA
-330 IRFGTVNSDA
+330 IRFGTVNGDA

-348 IVNSTGREGGQLF
+348 IVNSGDESGQLF
-361 KANEVETGGSVNLD
+361 KANEVMTGGSVNLD

-387 VNTGSGVT
+387 VNPNGGVT

-416 VEGVVTVNNGD
+416 AEGVVTVNNGD
-427 GTFTVRAPQPEQ
+427 GTFTVRAP
-439 TPPRYY
+439 RY
-445 YYNSTTTDTKADD
+445 YYNSTTTTTDTKADD

-468 GIALYVGMA
+468 GVGIYAVTAVLSVTGMA
-477 LTSAAGVAFVGKKR
+477 WTAKKR
-491 ED
+491 GN

>member
-1 MKKALATILALVMAL
+1 MKKVLATILALVMAL
-16 GFTTMA
+16 GVTTMV
-22 WAADEGPDMSGTVV
+22 WAADGGPDMSGTVV

-118 AGLTTRAQFFVRTVK
+118 DGLTTRAQFFVRTVK

-179 EKGEDGNDLTSPI
+179 EKGEDGNDLTSPF

-224 AKDVLTN
+224 AKDVLTD
-231 YDNDGIIVRNCSF
+231 YANDDIIVQNCSF

-253 IELKSLTTPYRNVQV
+253 IELKSLTTPYQNVQV

-293 NSFENIGK
+293 NSFKNISK
-301 RAIQLNANNGMGGN
+301 RAIQLNADNGMGGN
-315 VIIQENYINNCGDRA
+315 VIIQENYIDNCGDRA

-340 NVKVNNNV
+340 NVKVNNDV
-348 IVNSTGREGGQLF
+348 IVNSGDESGQLF
-361 KANEVETGGSVNLD
+361 KANKVMTGGSVNLD
-375 NNYWSGKPAATA
+375 NNYWSDKPAATA
-387 VNTGSGVT
+387 VNPNGGVT
-395 VPTKTGIAGGT
+395 VPTKTGIAVGT

-416 VEGVVTVNNGD
+416 AEGVVTVNNGD
-427 GTFTVRAPQPEQ
+427 GTFTVRAPQ
-439 TPPRYY
+439 YY
-445 YYNSTTTDTKADD
+445 YYNSTTTDTKTTD

-468 GIALYVGMA
+468 GVGIYAVTAVLSVTGMA
-477 LTSAAGVAFVGKKR
+477 WTAKKR
-491 ED
+491 GN

>member
-1 MKKALATILALVMAL
+1 MKKLLAMALALVMCL
-16 GFTTMA
+16 GVTTMA
-22 WAADEGPDMSGTVV
+22 WAEDERPDMNGTVV
-36 NVTAANAQDVLDGKY
+36 NVTTANAQDVLDGKY

-63 GAYEKLY
+63 GTYEKLY
-70 LARVIADDTCLGS
+70 LARVIANDTCLGS

-92 HVEVKGSGSTCN
+92 NVEVKGSGSTCN

-118 AGLTTRAQFFVRTVK
+118 DRLTTRAQFFVRTVK

-162 MSAYFSSKNVQF
+162 MSEYFSSKNVQF

-179 EKGEDGNDLTSPI
+179 EKGDDGNNLTSPI

-224 AKDVLTN
+224 AKDVLTD
-231 YDNDGIIVRNCSF
+231 YANDGIIVKNCSF

-253 IELKSLTTPYRNVQV
+253 IELKSLTTPYQNVQV

-282 IQRLQGATIKN
+282 IQRLQGATIEN
-293 NSFENIGK
+293 NSFKNIGK
-301 RAIQLNANNGMGGN
+301 RAIQLNADNGMGGN

-330 IRFGTVNSDA
+330 IRFGTVNDDA

-348 IVNSTGREGGQLF
+348 IVNSTGDESGQLF
-361 KANEVETGGSVNLD
+361 KANEVKPGGSVNLD

-387 VNTGSGVT
+387 VNTNGGVT

-406 FKGEVTADML
+406 FTVDVTDYMADGM
-416 VEGVVTVNNGD
+416 VTVKNAD
-427 GTFTVRAPQPEQ
+427 GSYSVVEKPA
-439 TPPRYY
+439 PRYY
-445 YYNSTTTDTKADD
+445 NNSTTTTDTKKDES
-458 TKGSPKTFDA
+458 KSSPKTFDVGV
-468 GIALYVGMA
+468 GIYAVSAILSVTGMAYVG
-477 LTSAAGVAFVGKKR
+477 KR
-491 ED
+491 KF

>member
-1 MKKALATILALVMAL
+1 MKKVLATILALVMAL
-16 GFTTMA
+16 GLTTMA
-22 WAADEGPDMSGTVV
+22 WAGNEGPDMSGTVV

-70 LARVIADDTCLGS
+70 LARVIADDNCLDS

-92 HVEVKGSGSTCN
+92 DIKAQGSGSTCN
-104 PIVTWTVGDKVSAF
+104 AIVTWTVGDEVNDF
-118 AGLTTRAQFFVRTVK
+118 ADLTTRARFFVRTVK

-147 FEAAARWAND
+147 FEAAAGWAKD
-157 TEKTA
+157 TEKAA
-162 MSAYFSSKNVQF
+162 MSKYLGDKIAQF
-174 EELRI
+174 DEPRLD
-179 EKGEDGNDLTSPI
+179 KGADGNVLPNPI
-192 VRTNYSG
+192 VLKDYSE

-224 AKDVLTN
+224 AKDVLTD
-231 YDNDGIIVRNCSF
+231 YANDGIIVKNCSF

-253 IELKSLTTPYRNVQV
+253 IELKSLTTPYQNVQV
-268 TGCTFTGATNDGLY
+268 TGCTFTGGATDGLY

-293 NSFENIGK
+293 NSFKNIGAK
-301 RAIQLNANNGMGGN
+301 AIHLNATNGMDGN
-315 VIIQENYINNCGDRA
+315 VIIQENYIDSCGDRA

-348 IVNSTGREGGQLF
+348 IVNSGDESGQLF
-361 KANEVETGGSVNLD
+361 KANEVKPGGSVNLD
-375 NNYWSGKPAATA
+375 NNYWSGKTAATA
-387 VNTGSGVT
+387 VNPNGGVT
-395 VPTKTGIAGGT
+395 VPTKTGIVGGT
-406 FKGEVTADML
+406 FTVDVTNYMA
-416 VEGVVTVNNGD
+416 EGVVTVNNGD
-427 GTFTVRAPQPEQ
+427 GTFTVRAP
-439 TPPRYY
+439 RY
-445 YYNSTTTDTKADD
+445 YYNSTTTTTTDTKADD

-491 ED
+491 GN

>member
-1 MKKALATILALVMAL
+1 MKKVLATILALVMAL
-16 GFTTMA
+16 GVTTMA
-22 WAADEGPDMSGTVV
+22 WAGNEGPDMSGTVV

-118 AGLTTRAQFFVRTVK
+118 DGLTTRAQFFVRTVK

-179 EKGEDGNDLTSPI
+179 EKGEDGNDLTSPF

-224 AKDVLTN
+224 AKDVLTD
-231 YDNDGIIVRNCSF
+231 YANDDIIVKNCSF

-253 IELKSLTTPYRNVQV
+253 IELKSLTTPYQNVQV

-293 NSFENIGK
+293 NSFKNISK
-301 RAIQLNANNGMGGN
+301 RAIQLNADNGMGGN
-315 VIIQENYINNCGDRA
+315 VIIQENYIDNCGDRA

-348 IVNSTGREGGQLF
+348 IVNSGDESGQLF
-361 KANEVETGGSVNLD
+361 KANKVMTGGSVNLD
-375 NNYWSGKPAATA
+375 NNYWSDKPAATA
-387 VNTGSGVT
+387 VNPNGGVT
-395 VPTKTGIAGGT
+395 VPTKTGIAVGT

-416 VEGVVTVNNGD
+416 AEGVVTVNNGD
-427 GTFTVRAPQPEQ
+427 GTFTVRAPQ
-439 TPPRYY
+439 YY
-445 YYNSTTTDTKADD
+445 YYNSTTTDTKTTD

-468 GIALYVGMA
+468 GVGIYAVTAVLSVTGMA
-477 LTSAAGVAFVGKKR
+477 WAAKKR
-491 ED
+491 GN

>member
-1 MKKALATILALVMAL
+1 MKKVLATILALVMAL
-16 GFTTMA
+16 GVTTMV
-22 WAADEGPDMSGTVV
+22 WAADGGPDMSGTVV

-118 AGLTTRAQFFVRTVK
+118 DGLTTRAQFFVRTVK

-179 EKGEDGNDLTSPI
+179 EKGEDGNDLTSPF

-224 AKDVLTN
+224 AKDVLTD
-231 YDNDGIIVRNCSF
+231 YANDDIIVKNCSF

-253 IELKSLTTPYRNVQV
+253 IELKSLTTPYQNVQV

-293 NSFENIGK
+293 NSFKNISK
-301 RAIQLNANNGMGGN
+301 RAIQLNADNGMGGN
-315 VIIQENYINNCGDRA
+315 VIIQENYIDNCGDRA

-348 IVNSTGREGGQLF
+348 IVNSGDESGQLF
-361 KANEVETGGSVNLD
+361 KANKVMTGGSVNLD
-375 NNYWSGKPAATA
+375 NNYWSDKPAATA
-387 VNTGSGVT
+387 VNPNGGVT
-395 VPTKTGIAGGT
+395 VPTKTGIAVGT

-416 VEGVVTVNNGD
+416 AEGVVTVNNGD
-427 GTFTVRAPQPEQ
+427 GTFTVRAPQ
-439 TPPRYY
+439 Y
-445 YYNSTTTDTKADD
+445 YYNSTTTDTKTTD

-468 GIALYVGMA
+468 GVGIYAVTAVLSVTGMA
-477 LTSAAGVAFVGKKR
+477 WTAKKR
-491 ED
+491 GN

>member
-16 GFTTMA
+16 GLTTMA
-22 WAADEGPDMSGTVV
+22 WAADEGPDMNGTVV
-36 NVTAANAQDVLDGKY
+36 NVTTENAQDVLDGKY

-118 AGLTTRAQFFVRTVK
+118 DGLTTRAQFFVRTVK

-293 NSFENIGK
+293 NSFKNISK
-301 RAIQLNANNGMGGN
+301 RAIQLNADNGMGGN
-315 VIIQENYINNCGDRA
+315 VIIQENYIDNCGDRA

-348 IVNSTGREGGQLF
+348 IVNSGDESGQLF
-361 KANEVETGGSVNLD
+361 KANKVMTGGSVNLD
-375 NNYWSGKPAATA
+375 NNYWSDKPAATA
-387 VNTGSGVT
+387 VNPNGGVT
-395 VPTKTGIAGGT
+395 VPTKTGIAVGT

-416 VEGVVTVNNGD
+416 AEGVVTVNNGD
-427 GTFTVRAPQPEQ
+427 GTFTVRAPQ
-439 TPPRYY
+439 YY
-445 YYNSTTTDTKADD
+445 YYNSTTTDTKTTD

-468 GIALYVGMA
+468 GVGIYAVTAVLSVTGMA
-477 LTSAAGVAFVGKKR
+477 WATKKR
-491 ED
+491 GN

>member
-1 MKKALATILALVMAL
+1 MKKVLATILALVMAL
-16 GFTTMA
+16 GVTTMA
-22 WAADEGPDMSGTVV
+22 WAADERPVMSGTVV
-36 NVTAANAQDVLDGKY
+36 TVTTENAQDVLDGKY

-63 GAYEKLY
+63 GTYEKLY
-70 LARVIADDTCLGS
+70 LARVIADDTCLDS

-118 AGLTTRAQFFVRTVK
+118 ASLTTRAQFFVRTVK

-162 MSAYFSSKNVQF
+162 MSTYFSSKNVQF

-179 EKGEDGNDLTSPI
+179 EKGEDGNDLTSPF

-224 AKDVLTN
+224 AKDVLTD
-231 YDNDGIIVRNCSF
+231 YANDGIIVKNCSF
-244 NPSGEGKNG
+244 NPSGEWKNG
-253 IELKSLTTPYRNVQV
+253 IELKSLTTPYQNVQV

-293 NSFENIGK
+293 NSFKNISK
-301 RAIQLNANNGMGGN
+301 KAIQLNANNGMGGN
-315 VIIQENYINNCGDRA
+315 VIIQENYIDTCGDRA

-348 IVNSTGREGGQLF
+348 IVNSGDESGQLF
-361 KANEVETGGSVNLD
+361 KANKVMTGGSVNLD

-387 VNTGSGVT
+387 VNPNGGVT
-395 VPTKTGIAGGT
+395 VPTKTGIVGGT

-416 VEGVVTVNNGD
+416 AEGVVTVNNGD
-427 GTFTVRAPQPEQ
+427 GTFTVRAP
-439 TPPRYY
+439 RY
-445 YYNSTTTDTKADD
+445 YYNSTTTTTDTKADD

-468 GIALYVGMA
+468 GVGIYAMTAVLSVTGMA
-477 LTSAAGVAFVGKKR
+477 WTAKKR
-491 ED
+491 GN

>member
-16 GFTTMA
+16 GLTTMA
-22 WAADEGPDMSGTVV
+22 WAADERPDMSGTVV
-36 NVTAANAQDVLDGKY
+36 NVTAANAQGVLDGKY

-63 GAYEKLY
+63 GTYEKLY

-118 AGLTTRAQFFVRTVK
+118 TDLTTRAQFFVRTVK

-147 FEAAARWAND
+147 FEAAARWGND

-174 EELRI
+174 DELRI
-179 EKGEDGNDLTSPI
+179 EQGEDGNDLTSPF

-224 AKDVLTN
+224 AKDVLTD
-231 YDNDGIIVRNCSF
+231 YANDDIIVKNCSF

-301 RAIQLNANNGMGGN
+301 RAIQLNADSGMGGN

-348 IVNSTGREGGQLF
+348 IVNSTGREGQLF
-361 KANEVETGGSVNLD
+361 KANGVETGGSVNLD

-387 VNTGSGVT
+387 VNTSSGVT
-395 VPTKTGIAGGT
+395 VPTKTGIVGGT
-406 FKGEVTADML
+406 FTVDVTNYMA
-416 VEGVVTVNNGD
+416 EGVVTVNNGD
-427 GTFTVRAPQPEQ
+427 GTFTVRAP
-439 TPPRYY
+439 RY
-445 YYNSTTTDTKADD
+445 YYNSTTTTTDTKADD

-468 GIALYVGMA
+468 GVGIYAVTAVLSVTGMA
-477 LTSAAGVAFVGKKR
+477 WAAKKR
-491 ED
+491 GN

>member
-1 MKKALATILALVMAL
+1 MKKVLATILALVMAL
-16 GFTTMA
+16 GVTTMV
-22 WAADEGPDMSGTVV
+22 WAADGGPDMSGTVV

-104 PIVTWTVGDKVSAF
+104 LIVTWTVGDKVSAF
-118 AGLTTRAQFFVRTVK
+118 DGLTTRAQFFVRTVK

-179 EKGEDGNDLTSPI
+179 EKGEDGNDLTSPF

-224 AKDVLTN
+224 AKDVLTD
-231 YDNDGIIVRNCSF
+231 YANDDIIVKNCSF

-253 IELKSLTTPYRNVQV
+253 IELKSLTTPYQNVQV

-293 NSFENIGK
+293 NSFKNISK
-301 RAIQLNANNGMGGN
+301 RAIQLNADNGMGGN
-315 VIIQENYINNCGDRA
+315 VIIQENYIDNCGDRA

-348 IVNSTGREGGQLF
+348 IVNSGDESGQLF
-361 KANEVETGGSVNLD
+361 KANKVMTGGSVNLD
-375 NNYWSGKPAATA
+375 NNYWSDKPAATA
-387 VNTGSGVT
+387 VNPNGGVT
-395 VPTKTGIAGGT
+395 VPTKTGIAVGT

-416 VEGVVTVNNGD
+416 AEGVVTVNNGD
-427 GTFTVRAPQPEQ
+427 GTFTVRAPQ
-439 TPPRYY
+439 YY
-445 YYNSTTTDTKADD
+445 YYNSTTTDTKTTD

>member
-16 GFTTMA
+16 GLTTMA
-22 WAADEGPDMSGTVV
+22 WAADEGPDMNGTVV
-36 NVTAANAQDVLDGKY
+36 NVTTENAQDVLDGKY

-92 HVEVKGSGSTCN
+92 DIKAQGSGSTCN
-104 PIVTWTVGDKVSAF
+104 AIVTWTVGDKVSAF
-118 AGLTTRAQFFVRTVK
+118 TDLTTRARFFVRTVK

-147 FEAAARWAND
+147 FEAAAGWAKD
-157 TEKTA
+157 TEKAA
-162 MSAYFSSKNVQF
+162 MSKYLRDKITKF
-174 EELRI
+174 EELRLD
-179 EKGEDGNDLTSPI
+179 KGDDGNDLPNPI
-192 VRTNYSG
+192 VLKDYSE
-199 SWLDFSLQNITFDGL
+199 SWLDFSLQNITFNGL

-224 AKDVLTN
+224 ADVLTD
-231 YDNDGIIVRNCSF
+231 YANDDIIVKNCSF

-253 IELKSLTTPYRNVQV
+253 IELKSLIAPYRNVQV

-293 NSFENIGK
+293 NSFKNISK

-315 VIIQENYINNCGDRA
+315 VIIQENYIDTCGDRA

-348 IVNSTGREGGQLF
+348 IVNSTGRDGGQLF
-361 KANEVETGGSVNLD
+361 KANGVQTGGSVNLD
-375 NNYWSGKPAATA
+375 NNYWSGKTAATA
-387 VNTGSGVT
+387 VNPNGGVT
-395 VPTKTGIAGGT
+395 VPTKTGIVGGT
-406 FKGEVTADML
+406 FTVDVTNYMA
-416 VEGVVTVNNGD
+416 EGVVTVNNGD
-427 GTFTVRAPQPEQ
+427 GTFTVRAP
-439 TPPRYY
+439 RY
-445 YYNSTTTDTKADD
+445 YYNSTTTTTTDTKADD

>member
-1 MKKALATILALVMAL
+1 MKKALSTILALVMAL
-16 GFTTMA
+16 GLTTMA
-22 WAADEGPDMSGTVV
+22 WAGNEGPDMSGTVV

-118 AGLTTRAQFFVRTVK
+118 DGLTTRAQFFVRTVK

-179 EKGEDGNDLTSPI
+179 EKGEDGNDLTSPF

-224 AKDVLTN
+224 AKDVLTD
-231 YDNDGIIVRNCSF
+231 YANDDIIVKNCSF

-253 IELKSLTTPYRNVQV
+253 IELKSLTTPYQNVQV

-293 NSFENIGK
+293 NSFKNISK
-301 RAIQLNANNGMGGN
+301 RAIQLNADNGMGGN
-315 VIIQENYINNCGDRA
+315 VIIQENYIDNCGDRA

-348 IVNSTGREGGQLF
+348 IVNSGDESGQLF
-361 KANEVETGGSVNLD
+361 KANKVMTGGSVNLD
-375 NNYWSGKPAATA
+375 NNYWSDKPAATA
-387 VNTGSGVT
+387 VNPNGGVT
-395 VPTKTGIAGGT
+395 VPTKTGIAVGT

-416 VEGVVTVNNGD
+416 AEGVVTVNNGD
-427 GTFTVRAPQPEQ
+427 GTFTVRAPQ
-439 TPPRYY
+439 YY
-445 YYNSTTTDTKADD
+445 YYNSTTTDTKTPD

-468 GIALYVGMA
+468 GVGIYAVTAVLSVTGMA
-477 LTSAAGVAFVGKKR
+477 WTAKKR
-491 ED
+491 GN

>member
-16 GFTTMA
+16 GLTTMA
-22 WAADEGPDMSGTVV
+22 WAENEGPDMSGTVV

-63 GAYEKLY
+63 GTYEKLY

-104 PIVTWTVGDKVSAF
+104 PIVTWTVGDKVNAF

-179 EKGEDGNDLTSPI
+179 EKGEDGNDLTSPF

-224 AKDVLTN
+224 AKDVLTD
-231 YDNDGIIVRNCSF
+231 YANDGIIVRNCRF

-293 NSFENIGK
+293 NSFKNISK
-301 RAIQLNANNGMGGN
+301 RAIQLNADNGMVGN
-315 VIIQENYINNCGDRA
+315 VIIQENYIDTCGDRA

-348 IVNSTGREGGQLF
+348 IVNSGDESGQLF
-361 KANEVETGGSVNLD
+361 KANKVMTGGSVNLD
-375 NNYWSGKPAATA
+375 NNYWSGKTAATA
-387 VNTGSGVT
+387 VNPNGGVT

-416 VEGVVTVNNGD
+416 AEGVVTVNNGD

-445 YYNSTTTDTKADD
+445 YYPTTDTKADG

-468 GIALYVGMA
+468 GVGIYAVTAVLSVTGMA
-477 LTSAAGVAFVGKKR
+477 WTAKKR
-491 ED
+491 GN